1 MQGLMQD
8 WPLTLNRII
17 EHAAKWHG
25 DREVLSRRPDG
36 PLERTS
42 YAEIE
47 VAARRF
53 SSALLSLGIVPG
65 DRVATMAMNS
75 GRHLECWYGIMG
87 IGAVC
92 HTLNPRLFNADL
104 ELIVNRAADSVVI
117 VDRSLA
123 AKLVGVLS
131 ACPSVRHVVLIEG
144 AGPVTNDLHEDIVW
158 HDYDALVA
166 AHPPTE
172 RWGEFPEDTAA
183 GLCFTSGTTSRP
195 KGVLYSHRSNFLHTL
210 MALQADMQGLSA
222 RDVILPIVPMFH
234 ANAWGLA
241 FSAPAVGA
249 KLVMPGANLDPAVL
263 AETIELEEVT
273 FTTGVPTV
281 MQGLIDHYRAT
292 RTRPATLKRVITG
305 GARCPE
311 RMIEEF
317 EDVLGVEVVH
327 AWGMTELSPIGTMN
341 VPRRTSAWQL
351 PEERNTIKVRQCRP
365 PMGVDLRLVGDD
377 GEPVPHDGQTSG
389 HLCVRGWATVARY
402 YVEHDTALD
411 AHCYFDTGDIA
422 TIDREGF
429 MTITDRAKDLVKS
442 GGEWI
447 SSQEIERHALSHSAV
462 AMAAVIGVPHQKW
475 GERPRLII
483 QRSAGTNVT
492 VDEIKTHLE
501 GKIAAWWMPDEIV
514 FRDEM
519 PLNATGKIDKKAL
532 RAELILK
539 EARKPLKDCQ
549 ASPPIRKSR
558 SVPEEAS
565 P

>member
-25 DREVLSRRPDG
+25 DREVVSRRLDG
-36 PLERTS
+36 SLQRTS

-53 SSALLSLGIVPG
+53 SSALLSLGTEPG

-75 GRHLECWYGIMG
+75 GKHLECWYGIMS
-87 IGAVC
+87 IGAIC

-104 ELIVNRAADSVVI
+104 EYIVNRAADSVVI
-117 VDRSLA
+117 VDRSLSG
-123 AKLVGVLS
+123 KLAGVLPG
-131 ACPSVRHVVLIEG
+131 CPSVRHVVVIDG
-144 AGPVTNDLHEDIVW
+144 TGPVTNYLHEDIVW
-158 HDYDALVA
+158 HNYDALVTA
-166 AHPPTE
+166 QPPTE

-210 MALQADMQGLSA
+210 IALQADMQGLSA

-249 KLVMPGANLDPAVL
+249 KLVMPGENLNPAVL

-281 MQGLIDHYRAT
+281 MQGLIDHYRGT

-317 EDVLGVEVVH
+317 EDVLGVEVIH

-341 VPRRTSAWQL
+341 APRRTPAWRS
-351 PEERNTIKVRQCRP
+351 PEERNTLKVRQGRP
-365 PMGVDLRLVGDD
+365 PIGVDLRLVSDD
-377 GEPVPHDGQTSG
+377 GQSVPHDGETSG
-389 HLCVRGWATVARY
+389 HLCVKGCAAVARY
-402 YVEHDTALD
+402 YGEDDTALD
-411 AHCYFDTGDIA
+411 ADGYFDTGDIA
-422 TIDREGF
+422 TIDLEGF
-429 MTITDRAKDLVKS
+429 MAITDRAKDLVKS

-447 SSQEIERHALSHSAV
+447 SSQEIERHAVSHPAV
-462 AMAAVIGVPHQKW
+462 AMAAVIGVPHHKW

-483 QRSAGTNVT
+483 SS
-492 VDEIKTHLE
+492 D
-501 GKIAAWWMPDEIV
+501 P
-514 FRDEM
+514 
-519 PLNATGKIDKKAL
+519 
-532 RAELILK
+532 RA
-539 EARKPLKDCQ
+539 RT
-549 ASPPIRKSR
+549 
-558 SVPEEAS
+558 
-565 P
+565 

>member
-123 AKLVGVLS
+123 AKLAGVLS

-311 RMIEEF
+311 RMIEDF

-351 PEERNTIKVRQCRP
+351 PEERNTLKVRQGRP

-402 YVEHDTALD
+402 YGEHDTALD
-411 AHCYFDTGDIA
+411 AHGYFDTGDIA

>member
-8 WPLTLNRII
+8 WPLTLDRII
-17 EHAAKWHG
+17 QHAAKWHG
-25 DREVLSRRPDG
+25 DRQVVSRRWDG
-36 PLERTS
+36 SLDRTS
-42 YAEIE
+42 YADVETT
-47 VAARRF
+47 ARRF
-53 SSALLSLGIVPG
+53 SSALLSLGIVRG

-104 ELIVNRAADSVVI
+104 EYIVDRAADSVVI

-123 AKLVGVLS
+123 ARLAEVLPG
-131 ACPSVRHVVLIEG
+131 CPSVRHVVVIDG
-144 AGPVTNDLHEDIVW
+144 AGSVTNELHKDTVW

-166 AHPPTE
+166 AHLPTA

-183 GLCFTSGTTSRP
+183 GLCFTSGTTSQP

-210 MALQADMQGLSA
+210 MALQADVHGVSA
-222 RDVILPIVPMFH
+222 RDVVLPIVPMFH
-234 ANAWGLA
+234 ANAWGLP

-263 AETIELEEVT
+263 AEAIELEEVT
-273 FTTGVPTV
+273 FATGVPTV
-281 MQGLIDHYRAT
+281 MQGLIYHYRAT
-292 RTRPATLKRVITG
+292 RTRPGTLKRVLIG

-311 RMIEEF
+311 RIIEEF

-327 AWGMTELSPIGTMN
+327 GWGMTELSPIGTMN
-341 VPRRTSAWQL
+341 VLRRTPAWQS
-351 PEERNTIKVRQCRP
+351 PEERNTIKARQGRP
-365 PMGVDLRLVGDD
+365 PLGVDLRLVGDD
-377 GEPVPHDGQTSG
+377 GQPVPHDGKTSG
-389 HLCVRGWATVARY
+389 HLCVKGWAAVAHY
-402 YVEHDTALD
+402 YGEDDTALD
-411 AHCYFDTGDIA
+411 ADGYFDTGDIA
-422 TIDREGF
+422 TIDPEGF
-429 MTITDRAKDLVKS
+429 MAITDRAKDLVKS

-447 SSQEIERHALSHSAV
+447 SSQEIERHALSHPAV

-492 VDEIKTHLE
+492 ADDIRTHLE
-501 GKIAAWWMPDEIV
+501 GKIAAWWMPDEIA
-514 FRDEM
+514 FRDAM

-532 RAELILK
+532 RAELSY
-539 EARKPLKDCQ
+539 
-549 ASPPIRKSR
+549 ASRC
-558 SVPEEAS
+558 
-565 P
+565 

>member
-1 MQGLMQD
+1 M
-8 WPLTLNRII
+8 
-17 EHAAKWHG
+17 
-25 DREVLSRRPDG
+25 
-36 PLERTS
+36 
-42 YAEIE
+42 
-47 VAARRF
+47 
-53 SSALLSLGIVPG
+53 
-65 DRVATMAMNS
+65 
-75 GRHLECWYGIMG
+75 
-87 IGAVC
+87 
-92 HTLNPRLFNADL
+92 
-104 ELIVNRAADSVVI
+104 
-117 VDRSLA
+117 
-123 AKLVGVLS
+123 
-131 ACPSVRHVVLIEG
+131 IEG
-144 AGPVTNDLHEDIVW
+144 AGPVTNDLHKDIVW

-172 RWGEFPEDTAA
+172 RWGEFPENTAA

-341 VPRRTSAWQL
+341 VPRRTPAWQL
-351 PEERNTIKVRQCRP
+351 PEERNTLKVRQGRP

-402 YVEHDTALD
+402 YGEHDTALD
-411 AHCYFDTGDIA
+411 AHGYFDTGDIA

-492 VDEIKTHLE
+492 ADEIKTHLE